1 MIRSRLF
8 IAFFAL
14 LLILPGLSPTA
25 ATAADHPPLRGKVSW
40 IYDGDTIKVNGVGKV
55 RLLGIDAPE
64 HEDSERDRFYRRWDI
79 QPQRLRSISRAAVA
93 YLIRTT
99 KGREVT
105 LVLGREPRDRYGRLL
120 AYVYL
125 PDGTLLNRTLLEQGY
140 ASVFRKYD
148 FRLRAEFLAVEQR
161 ARSRRVG
168 LWKKS
173 DPD

>member
-1 MIRSRLF
+1 MIRLRLF

-14 LLILPGLSPTA
+14 LLVLPDLSPAA

-79 QPQRLRSISRAAVA
+79 PPQRLRSISRSAVA
-93 YLIRTT
+93 YLIQTT

-105 LVLGREPRDRYGRLL
+105 LLLDREPRDRYGRLL

-125 PDGTLLNRTLLEQGY
+125 PDGTLLNRTLLEQGF

-148 FRLRAEFLAVEQR
+148 FRLKTEFLAAEQR
-161 ARSRRVG
+161 ARQDGVG
-168 LWKKS
+168 LWKKGR
-173 DPD
+173 P